1 MLGHTFYHSTIRKY
15 VALFGTLFNQIYIN
29 RPDSAHNQV
38 KTVKVPIN
46 YGSKEKV
53 LARVKG
59 DPDLNRKPAI
69 VLPRISFEITSM
81 QYAASRK
88 LITLGKRYTKVSSNP
103 EQLAYQYNP
112 VPYDIEFALSVIVK
126 NVDDGTRI
134 IEQILPFFTPEW
146 TPTVEL
152 IPEMGIKLDIPIVL
166 NSVKLNDSYEGS
178 FEEARIVTWDLSF
191 TLKGYIFGPVRK
203 SSMIRFTDVNF
214 YDASAN
220 VTPLETLNVQPA
232 LLANGSP
239 TSDLNQSI
247 DNSLIFPD
255 DNYGYSVIIS
265 PAQ

>member
-29 RPDSAHNQV
+29 RPDSAHSQI

-46 YGSKEKV
+46 YGPKEKV

-69 VLPRISFEITSM
+69 ALPRLSFEITNI

-88 LITLGKRYTKVSSNP
+88 LISVGKRYAAVASNP

-112 VPYDIEFALSVIVK
+112 VPYDLEFSLSVIVK

-134 IEQILPFFTPEW
+134 VEQILPFFTPEW

-166 NSVKLNDSYEGS
+166 NSVKLNDNYEGS
-178 FEEARIVTWDLSF
+178 FEDARIITWDLSF

-203 SSMIRFTDVNF
+203 SAMIRFTDVNF
-214 YDASAN
+214 FDASAN
-220 VTPLETLNVQPA
+220 TTALESVNVQPA

-239 TSDLNQSI
+239 TSDLTQSI
-247 DNSLIFPD
+247 DNPLISPD
-255 DNYGYSVIIS
+255 DNYGYSVIITPS
-265 PAQ
+265 L